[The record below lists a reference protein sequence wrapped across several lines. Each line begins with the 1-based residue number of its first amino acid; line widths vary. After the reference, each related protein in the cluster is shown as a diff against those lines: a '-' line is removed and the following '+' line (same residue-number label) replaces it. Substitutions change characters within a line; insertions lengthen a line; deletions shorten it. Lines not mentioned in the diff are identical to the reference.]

1 MIDLIIVL
9 IVTALG
15 WLIYELK
22 NAPVG
27 YQDEETQTFY
37 YGKEEK

>member
-1 MIDLIIVL
+1 MIEIIVVL

-15 WLIYELK
+15 WLIYEIYT
-22 NAPVG
+22 APVG
-27 YQDEETQTFY
+27 YQDEETETFY